1 MGATGLSAMG
11 RSGRSDMSVGAP
23 TADERD
29 VSGST
34 CVALAGDVEIDRI
47 ERGKHVA
54 ICAFRKLHPIHVM
67 RQNHRIIDLRSCT
80 RSEYSSRSRVN

>member
-1 MGATGLSAMG
+1 MG

-54 ICAFRKLHPIHVM
+54 ICAFRGLDSRH
-67 RQNHRIIDLRSCT
+67 
-80 RSEYSSRSRVN
+80 EAESSHH